1 MANLLV
7 MMEFYGGALL
17 PVSLEVLGQARRL
30 GSALGMTVYALVPLP
45 PEPAEDED
53 ITVRCGRFG
62 ADKVLLLTGD
72 SLFSESEM
80 RFEQYSDALVAA
92 CTTLPPRLLF
102 MGDTPAAR
110 DILPRL
116 AARLGAA
123 YLPRGAALAVDGHL
137 VLCDPTGR
145 HLRIPLEAATSEGIP
160 PLTVPVMMTVPAG
173 RHEMAWGDQDAELM
187 IVPPQED
194 SAQTIPNLAVS
205 RIIRGGFVEECIEPQ
220 PLLERVSFGA
230 QAPSDKVPA
239 LWRVGLNPGPGQ
251 SQGAGQGQAKTDGR
265 ADPMVSPFFIH
276 IGPQSDPTAN
286 YQLNLPDAD
295 LASVATTLGQ
305 LLAVKS
311 QVLPIE
317 NPGPRPPPS
326 REFEGFEDST
336 ELTPTGEPWDDDY
349 GGDTLAGNEAA
360 SARIR
365 AIVGEATAAAAAPPA
380 LSIPPISSAATP
392 PVGIAGTP
400 LSQLRFSPLN
410 APPQSSAGAAMWEGF
425 ATMPDDDDVPVDE
438 DGNPLYDEAHA
449 DTAPVPI
456 IPSRRSLDKPKGSK

>member
-1 MANLLV
+1 VANLLV

-80 RFEQYSDALVAA
+80 RFEQYSDALIAA
-92 CTTLPPRLLF
+92 CTTLPPRLLL
-102 MGDTPAAR
+102 MGDTPSAR

-137 VLCDPTGR
+137 VLCDPSGR

-205 RIIRGGFVEECIEPQ
+205 RIVRGGFVEETIEAQ
-220 PLLERVSFGA
+220 PLLERVSFSTQPTSA
-230 QAPSDKVPA
+230 KVPP
-239 LWRVGLNPGPGQ
+239 LWRVGLGKLD
-251 SQGAGQGQAKTDGR
+251 GANA
-265 ADPMVSPFFIH
+265 MVSPFFIH
-276 IGPQSDPTAN
+276 IGPGASSDPTAN
-286 YQLNLPDAD
+286 YHLKLPEAE
-295 LASVATTLGQ
+295 LSKAAATLGQ
-305 LLAVKS
+305 LLAAKT
-311 QVLPIE
+311 QVPQIE

-349 GGDTLAGNEAA
+349 GGDTLGGSEAS

-365 AIVGEATAAAAAPPA
+365 AIVSEATAAPPA

-392 PVGIAGTP
+392 PVGVAGTP
-400 LSQLRFSPLN
+400 LSQLRFTPLS
-410 APPQSSAGAAMWEGF
+410 APPQGNAGAAMWEGF
-425 ATMPDDDDVPVDE
+425 ATMPDDEDVPLDE

-456 IPSRRSLDKPKGSK
+456 VSPRRPLDKPKGSK